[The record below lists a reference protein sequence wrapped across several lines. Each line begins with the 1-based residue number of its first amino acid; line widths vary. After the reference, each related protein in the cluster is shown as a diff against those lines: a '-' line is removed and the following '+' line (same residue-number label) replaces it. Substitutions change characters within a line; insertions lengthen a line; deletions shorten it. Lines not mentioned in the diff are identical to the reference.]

1 MRGACYIPAVL
12 RAPSEGGWIV
22 TRRGRLWFVLCLLA
36 LGAGGYAWVRAEG
49 EPPVVR
55 APETLLLGAEGTR
68 LEIEADDARSGL
80 RAIEVVLAL
89 PGGEETLL
97 REEYPGTLLRGG
109 TAGSPRA
116 VAVSVDAKQLGSDG
130 AEGFLR
136 ITARDWSLRG
146 LLSGNAT
153 LVEIPVRL
161 DLSPPRISIETG
173 LSYAQRGGAGVV
185 VYSVSEPT
193 SRDGVRVGGAFFRG
207 WPWEGRRIAFYAV
220 PTDAPSPARPE
231 VVAVDAA
238 GNERAA
244 RWPLHVK
251 ERALPEATVNLPGSF
266 LEEKVPELARA
277 QNVATLDRVAAFRE
291 INTRVRAENER
302 HIREIAAKTAP
313 ERLWQGAFEQWA
325 NSQVTSRFAER
336 RTYFVDGQGIS
347 QATHFGYDLA
357 TTAGAPITAA
367 NSGRVLY
374 ANDLGIYGNCVIVD
388 HGLGVVSLYG
398 HLSSIEVNEG
408 DPVEKGSVLGRS
420 GQTGLAGGDH
430 LHFAILVG
438 DAYVDPVEWWDEK
451 WVREKID
458 AKLAPPAG

>member
-1 MRGACYIPAVL
+1 
-12 RAPSEGGWIV
+12 V
-22 TRRGRLWFVLCLLA
+22 TRRGRLWFVLFLIA
-36 LGAGGYAWVRAEG
+36 LGAGGYAFVRAEG
-49 EPPVVR
+49 EVPALR
-55 APETLLLGAEGTR
+55 APEQLLLGAGGTR
-68 LEIEADDARSGL
+68 LEIEASDARSGV

-89 PGGEETLL
+89 PGGEEQIF

-109 TAGSPRA
+109 ERGTSRA
-116 VAVSVDAKQLGSDG
+116 VGIPVEAARLGSDG

-136 ITARDWSLRG
+136 VTARDWSLRG
-146 LLSGNAT
+146 LLTGNAT
-153 LVEIPVRL
+153 RLEIPVRL

-193 SRDGVRVGGAFFRG
+193 SRDGVRVGEAFFRG
-207 WPWEGRRIAFYAV
+207 WPFEGRRISFYAV
-220 PTDAPSPARPE
+220 PTDAPAPPRPE

-238 GNERAA
+238 GNERTA
-244 RWPLHVK
+244 RWPLQVK

-277 QNVATLDRVAAFRE
+277 QNVAVDDRVAAFRE

-302 HIREIAAKTAP
+302 RIREIAAKTAP
-313 ERLWQGAFEQWA
+313 ERLWQGAFQQWA

-336 RTYFVDGQGIS
+336 RTYVVDGQGVS

-374 ANDLGIYGNCVIVD
+374 AGDLGIYGNCVLVD

-398 HLSSIEVNEG
+398 HLSSVEVDEG
-408 DPVEKGSVLGRS
+408 QDVEKGGVLGRS

>member
-1 MRGACYIPAVL
+1 
-12 RAPSEGGWIV
+12 V
-22 TRRGRLWFVLCLLA
+22 TRRGRLWFVVFLFA
-36 LGAGGYAWVRAEG
+36 LVAGGYGWVRAEG
-49 EPPVVR
+49 EAPLVR
-55 APETLLLGAEGTR
+55 APETLLLGAGGTR

-89 PGGEETLL
+89 PGGEETIF

-109 TAGSPRA
+109 EGGSPRA
-116 VAVSVDAKQLGSDG
+116 VSVPVEAKRLGEDG

-136 ITARDWSLRG
+136 VTARDWSLRG
-146 LLSGNAT
+146 LLSGNET
-153 LVEIPVRL
+153 RMEIPVRL

-193 SRDGVRVGGAFFRG
+193 ARDGVRVGEAFFRG
-207 WPWEGRRIAFYAV
+207 WPWEGRRMAFYAV
-220 PTDAPSPARPE
+220 PTDAPSPPRPE

-238 GNERAA
+238 GNERSA
-244 RWPLHVK
+244 RWPLQVK
-251 ERALPEATVNLPGSF
+251 ERALPAATVNLPGSF

-277 QNVATLDRVAAFRE
+277 QNVAVEDRVAAFRE

-302 HIREIAAKTAP
+302 RIREIAAKSAP
-313 ERLWQGAFEQWA
+313 ERLWQGAFQQWA

-336 RTYFVDGQGIS
+336 RTYLVDGQGVS
-347 QATHFGYDLA
+347 EATHFGYDLA

-367 NSGRVLY
+367 NSGRVLH
-374 ANDLGIYGNCVIVD
+374 AGDLGIYGNCVIVD

-398 HLSSIEVNEG
+398 HLSSIEVDEG
-408 DPVEKGSVLGRS
+408 DGVEKGGVLGRS